1 MLGKSN
7 ILILSE
13 LLPDL
18 VDFTLLPI
26 FLDHVFTGGSL
37 RASVCVSLRDALET
51 NNSQTTQTKRRE
63 TDTETCGP
71 SQTWLA
77 SYKFVWSIWL
87 SPFGAAL
94 TCSRPLQVC
103 KQHSLYWLFFIFMT
117 SFANSFAYL
126 MSFISRKWSQISME
140 STFCAQ
146 KAILGLWFRTIIIN
160 ILKDWKPSLL
170 ASSHNSS

>member
-71 SQTWLA
+71 SQTSLA
-77 SYKFVWSIWL
+77 SCKFVWSIWL

-94 TCSRPLQVC
+94 TCSRPSQVC

-117 SFANSFAYL
+117 SFPNSFAYL
-126 MSFISRKWSQISME
+126 MYLKKMFTGFNGIHVLRTKSHSWSLISYNNYKHLERLK
-140 STFCAQ
+140 T
-146 KAILGLWFRTIIIN
+146 IN
-160 ILKDWKPSLL
+160 IGVFT
-170 ASSHNSS
+170 

>member
-26 FLDHVFTGGSL
+26 FLDHVFPDGSL

-63 TDTETCGP
+63 TETETETCGP
-71 SQTWLA
+71 SQTWLG
-77 SYKFVWSIWL
+77 SYKFAWSIWL

-94 TCSRPLQVC
+94 TFSRPSQVC
-103 KQHSLYWLFFIFMT
+103 KQHSL
-117 SFANSFAYL
+117 
-126 MSFISRKWSQISME
+126 
-140 STFCAQ
+140 
-146 KAILGLWFRTIIIN
+146 
-160 ILKDWKPSLL
+160 
-170 ASSHNSS
+170 